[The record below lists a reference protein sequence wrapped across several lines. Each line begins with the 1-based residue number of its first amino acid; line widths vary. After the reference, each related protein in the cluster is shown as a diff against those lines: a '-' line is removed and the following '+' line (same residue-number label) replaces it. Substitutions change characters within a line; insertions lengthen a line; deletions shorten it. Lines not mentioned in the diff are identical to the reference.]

1 MKRLLLTLATAALLA
16 CPISSASA
24 AGPVK
29 NHGAAGKAFQGA
41 NFAGQHHGNG
51 HHHANGRPHT
61 HQPFGFNGNGRG
73 YQNGF
78 GSYGVP
84 VIGYRTE
91 GVGFGFGGYGG
102 YGGYGYGGYPVYGNP
117 ANSFAPAGAFGFGP
131 GAIFGW

>member
-16 CPISSASA
+16 CPISSAPA
-24 AGPVK
+24 AGPVAK
-29 NHGAAGKAFQGA
+29 HGAAAKPFQGA
-41 NFAGQHHGNG
+41 NFAGKRHTH
-51 HHHANGRPHT
+51 GRPHT
-61 HQPFGFNGNGRG
+61 NQPFGFNGNGGG

-78 GSYGVP
+78 GSYGIP
-84 VIGYRTE
+84 VIGYSND
-91 GVGFGFGGYGG
+91 GIGYGFGG